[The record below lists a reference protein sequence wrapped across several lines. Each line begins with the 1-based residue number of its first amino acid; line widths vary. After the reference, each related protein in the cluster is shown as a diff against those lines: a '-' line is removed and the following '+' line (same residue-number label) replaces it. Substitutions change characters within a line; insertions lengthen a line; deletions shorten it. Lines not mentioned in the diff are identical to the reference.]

1 MDTRPSTD
9 FSLIL
14 ELLSGY
20 MFLIDLG
27 LGISKPA
34 DESGNVVSCN
44 RSFTSAFCLSH
55 VVTGNQWKTLYAV
68 TSFPLIFFG
77 NSFYILPIN
86 LEDFLPIKTTHS
98 CIKDSI

>member
-55 VVTGNQWKTLYAV
+55 VVTGNRWKTLYAV
-68 TSFPLIFFG
+68 TSFPLIFFRELLLYSSYKPG
-77 NSFYILPIN
+77 RFSSYKNYPFM
-86 LEDFLPIKTTHS
+86 H
-98 CIKDSI
+98 

>member
-44 RSFTSAFCLSH
+44 RSFTSVFCLSH

-68 TSFPLIFFG
+68 TSFPLIFFRELLLYSSYK
-77 NSFYILPIN
+77 NYPFM
-86 LEDFLPIKTTHS
+86 H
-98 CIKDSI
+98 